1 MQLEPMWPF
10 VALEFAAMKVRV
22 GRLRVLNVE
31 VDEDRV
37 RSRDHHVSVL
47 ERWNRTHTGC
57 FGHCAALLGLES
69 DISCTP
75 VKAELRQSHAN
86 AVGVR
91 APLGLK
97 QLQH

>member
-1 MQLEPMWPF
+1 MQLEPMRPF
-10 VALEFAAMKVRV
+10 VALQLAAVKVRV
-22 GRLRVLNVE
+22 GRLRILNVE
-31 VDEDRV
+31 VGEDRV
-37 RSRDHHVSVL
+37 RSKDHHVPVL
-47 ERWNRTHTGC
+47 EGWNRTHTGG
-57 FGHCAALLGLES
+57 FGHCVALLGLES

-75 VKAELRQSHAN
+75 VEAELRQSHAN